1 MKKLISLL
9 LAMLLCFSCCLCVSA
24 QGAQPRWKMLSSL
37 GLDLKNYNGIYNNAE
52 VITSAQCGRSEVR
65 MDFCVTITR
74 WNGSAY
80 VDTDLSWTDSGYSAV
95 GVSKKFRLGEGNY
108 VARVDVSL
116 YDKNGAFIETVTSYS
131 NQIVI

>member
-1 MKKLISLL
+1 MKKLLSLF
-9 LAMLLCFSCCLCVSA
+9 LATLLCFSCCLCVSA
-24 QGAQPRWKMLSSL
+24 QGVQPRWKELASL

-52 VITSAQCGRSEVR
+52 VITSAQCFDSSIR

-80 VDTDLSWTDSGYSAV
+80 VDTDLSWTDSGYLTV

-108 VARVDVSL
+108 IARVDVSL